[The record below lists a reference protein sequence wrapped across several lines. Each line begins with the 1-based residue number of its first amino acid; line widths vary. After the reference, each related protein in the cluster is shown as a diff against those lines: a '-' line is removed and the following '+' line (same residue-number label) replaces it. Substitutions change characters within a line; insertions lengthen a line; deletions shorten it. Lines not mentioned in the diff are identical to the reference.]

1 LDDLNTLKEKAEPD
15 TPLKEI
21 LVEYVGEKAN
31 PENQEVTLEHIL
43 DVMADEFPEF
53 VLALAE
59 ENFLRGYA
67 QGLAD
72 NRAFNVENDEVN

>member
-1 LDDLNTLKEKAEPD
+1 MDDLNTLKEKAEPN
-15 TPLKEI
+15 TPLKEM
-21 LVEYVGEKAN
+21 LVGYVGEKVD

-43 DVMADEFPEF
+43 DVMAEEFPEF

>member
-1 LDDLNTLKEKAEPD
+1 MDDLNTLKEKAEPD